1 MIRRNFVGVVRRGA
15 GCWEWRWDVC
25 CVRLLEE
32 QGQGRDNEMTDDV
45 EMLSLPVTACQFPH
59 KPFANVDLTRPA
71 PRVPWPCHSSP
82 APILLG
88 ASYHRRHRVA
98 PLAQVAVFAE
108 AGPPA
113 CLTLRVV
120 ESAVQRLTT
129 VWDPKIVTQ
138 LFIKIAL

>member
-71 PRVPWPCHSSP
+71 PRVLGPVIQVLLPFYLVRVTTGATGSP
-82 APILLG
+82 
-88 ASYHRRHRVA
+88 
-98 PLAQVAVFAE
+98 PLRKWQSL
-108 AGPPA
+108 PKPA
-113 CLTLRVV
+113 RQH
-120 ESAVQRLTT
+120 A
-129 VWDPKIVTQ
+129 
-138 LFIKIAL
+138 